1 MRCTCS
7 SRGVIPCTRVTR
19 ELFPRE
25 SFLFWTVLVCTGF
38 REIDTSAGCYGTGT
52 EKHGEIDISAG
63 IVWMRMGNK
72 DFHGN
77 DFDETSSGT
86 VWVGPQER
94 YLHRN
99 RNTIYPNCRKFPDD
113 CRPGLESI
121 IRVLPVSYT
130 HLTLPT
136 NREV

>member
-86 VWVGPQER
+86 VWVGPR
-94 YLHRN
+94 KRSLHGN
-99 RNTIYPNCRKFPDD
+99 GN
-113 CRPGLESI
+113 SSQ
-121 IRVLPVSYT
+121 LP
-130 HLTLPT
+130 
-136 NREV
+136 